1 MVIYVCLEQI
11 MTNYFSVLCVTA
23 CICFTCS
30 STIKYLFSYEC
41 SILSGDFLKNVL
53 NFMSQF
59 INV

>member
-41 SILSGDFLKNVL
+41 SILSGDF
-53 NFMSQF
+53 
-59 INV
+59 